1 MAGQIAGA
9 YGEALFEIAVRE
21 KKEEI
26 FGKEAQDILDI
37 LEEYPQL
44 DCLIRHP
51 GISLTDKEKLFLQL
65 FDGRISKELT
75 ELMKLLAEKKRE
87 GYLGEIL
94 RDLIERI
101 RQKEKCAFVFVTTA
115 TELTEEKKKAVKK
128 RLLEVTG
135 YRTMEIHYHTDPAL
149 IAGMIIRVGNRVVDN
164 SIRTQLEEMKKQLL
178 QTGQLPEAE
187 RYLES

>member
-1 MAGQIAGA
+1 MDGQVAGA

-26 FGKEAQDILDI
+26 FWKEVQDILDI
-37 LEEYPQL
+37 LEEYPRL

-51 GISLTDKEKLFLQL
+51 GISVKDKEKLFLQL
-65 FDGRISKELT
+65 FEGRVSKELT
-75 ELMKLLAEKKRE
+75 GLMKLLVQKKRE

-94 RDLIERI
+94 KDFIERI
-101 RQKEKCAFVFVTTA
+101 RKEEKCAVTFVTTA
-115 TELTEEKKKAVKK
+115 KELTEEKKKTVKK

-135 YRTMEIHYHTDPAL
+135 YRMMEIHYHTDPAL
-149 IAGMIIRVGNRVVDN
+149 IAGMIIRVGEWVADN
-164 SIRTQLEEMKKQLL
+164 SVRTRLEEMKKQLL

>member
-1 MAGQIAGA
+1 MDGQVVGA

-26 FGKEAQDILDI
+26 FWKEAQDILDI
-37 LEEYPQL
+37 LEEYPRL

-51 GISLTDKEKLFLQL
+51 GISVKDKEKLFLQL
-65 FDGRISKELT
+65 FEGRVSKELT
-75 ELMKLLAEKKRE
+75 GLMKLLVQKKRE

-94 RDLIERI
+94 KDLIERI
-101 RQKEKCAFVFVTTA
+101 RKEEKYAVTFVTTA
-115 TELTEEKKKAVKK
+115 KELTEEKKKAVKK

-135 YRTMEIHYHTDPAL
+135 YRMMEIHYHTDPAL
-149 IAGMIIRVGNRVVDN
+149 IAGMIIRVGERVADN
-164 SIRTQLEEMKKQLL
+164 SVRTRLEEMKKQLL